1 MNSLG
6 PVGSQLLMRRVLWM
20 CAVSVVCLA
29 GAGGPASAQ
38 ILEAPGSRALGMGG
52 AFVAVAND
60 SSATWWNP
68 AGLATGPFLDMA
80 LARALTEVTETLP
93 ARRDRASWFALG
105 TLPFGV
111 SYYRLR
117 VTDVGPFDPGHDDL
131 AADGPGPGV
140 PIQSLPVSQLG
151 ATFVQTVSS
160 GVHVGTTVKWVRGRF
175 LSTHEEGAVPEP
187 TAQQIHDLLE
197 RGDNLGG
204 GRAENRFDADFGV
217 LATGGGVRVGAVLRN
232 VRAPQF
238 GEVITLPRQLR
249 VGAAF
254 DASMVSSMALTIA
267 LDADLRTYDTITG
280 PRRVLALG
288 AEQWLFSRRFGVRAG
303 ARFNRAGE
311 DERVATAGVSVGLR
325 TGMYIDAHIVHGGTT
340 AERGWGLA
348 SRVSF

>member
-1 MNSLG
+1 
-6 PVGSQLLMRRVLWM
+6 
-20 CAVSVVCLA
+20 
-29 GAGGPASAQ
+29 
-38 ILEAPGSRALGMGG
+38 MGG

-80 LARALTEVTETLP
+80 LARAVTEVTETLP
-93 ARRDRASWFALG
+93 ARRDRVSWFALG
-105 TLPFGV
+105 TLPFGF

-117 VTDVGPFDPGHDDL
+117 VTDVGSFDPGDDDP
-131 AADGPGPGV
+131 AADPSVPGV
-140 PIQSLPVSQLG
+140 PVRSLPVSQLG
-151 ATFVQTVSS
+151 ATFVQTVFS

-175 LSTHEEGAVPEP
+175 LNTQEDSPPDPPAE
-187 TAQQIHDLLE
+187 QIRDLLE
-197 RGDNLGG
+197 IGDELRGGQ
-204 GRAENRFDADFGV
+204 AENRFDADFGV

-232 VRAPQF
+232 VRAPEF

-254 DASMVSSMALTIA
+254 DASMVSSVAFTIA

-288 AEQWLFSRRFGVRAG
+288 AEQWLFSRRVGLRGG

-311 DERVATAGVSVGLR
+311 DERVATAGVSVSLR